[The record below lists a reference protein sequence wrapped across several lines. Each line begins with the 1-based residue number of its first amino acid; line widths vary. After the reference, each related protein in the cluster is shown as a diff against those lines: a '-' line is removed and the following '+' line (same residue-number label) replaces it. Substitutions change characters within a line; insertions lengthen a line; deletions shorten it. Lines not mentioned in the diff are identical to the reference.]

1 MDRIPD
7 RIDSKFRYILLAS
20 HRAEQLLRGASPKIE
35 KPKGKPTRVAMEEV
49 LRDAV
54 KWGYGPEPVTEGA
67 AGDPGAEEAAEAE
80 PVEA

>member
-20 HRAEQLLRGASPKIE
+20 HRAEQLLRGAAPKIE

-54 KWGYGPEPVTEGA
+54 KWGYGPEPAPEGVTG
-67 AGDPGAEEAAEAE
+67 EAAAE
-80 PVEA
+80 TETVEA

>member
-1 MDRIPD
+1 MERIPD

-35 KPKGKPTRVAMEEV
+35 KPKGKPSRVAMEEI
-49 LRDAV
+49 LRDV
-54 KWGYGPEPVTEGA
+54 VRWGYGPEPVTEGT
-67 AGDPGAEEAAEAE
+67 GEPGAEEAAEPE

>member
-1 MDRIPD
+1 MERIPD

-20 HRAEQLLRGASPKIE
+20 HRAEQLLRGASPRIE
-35 KPKGKPTRVAMEEV
+35 RPKGKPSRIAMEEV

-54 KWGYGPEPVTEGA
+54 RWGYGPEPEGP
-67 AGDPGAEEAAEAE
+67 AGEHGAEVDAEAE